1 MPLNQHMRLNE
12 LRDKGFHIIDGDLAG
27 VGSSDGQITI
37 TAFPRTK
44 KTAQH
49 TGCSKSGYRNHS
61 QMRAMAYPGDM
72 AASERPLSSINE
84 DDNGNTQAL
93 QKPEVP
99 TR

>member
-1 MPLNQHMRLNE
+1 MPLNQHDINE

-37 TAFPRTK
+37 TAFPRYEK
-44 KTAQH
+44 DGTAYWLL
-49 TGCSKSGYRNHS
+49 KIRLPNHS